1 MLSYIILFC
10 IYLSFAL
17 TVLASPST
25 CLRDVYQFPNG
36 TWLENIAVRSNG
48 NVLVTAYNL
57 AQVWEI
63 NPFNGTNFH
72 HACLIHQFQNPGTI
86 TGITEIDQDIFVT
99 IASNSLWKLD
109 LSRPEPVVNPL
120 NITIPAGT
128 LNGMATLNDSSLAIS
143 DSSLGLIWR
152 VDIEWETYD
161 IMIRDNTTATSTA
174 LGPKLG
180 VNGIRVFDGYLY
192 YVNSPQRSLYRVR
205 LDESGNTV
213 GQPETIVQGVLADDF
228 AVTSSGAYLAG
239 LTNNVI
245 TKRFS
250 TRPAPSFPSS
260 MQCPYSGTFCFPNI
274 ALFIVD
280 ASDMGYEAPIPSLL
294 VPPLIFVGLLLALW
308 TWKCF
313 WIVVLQDK
321 LLYLSWLPPLARSEK
336 IADYEAECRPV
347 QWTEKHIRSLDGTK
361 LAGNGGSTPLRLPLL
376 SQVLRTIKEKSMPT
390 PLSTSSSDGT
400 EFTIV
405 ALSYRGYWTSSGRAT
420 QSGIELDAQAFLDWV
435 SETYTAPDTDL
446 EIILWG
452 HSLGSAIASSATAT
466 YLSRHR
472 GKQSSYQGHAYK
484 SIPTEMAPVS
494 IFVALF
500 VESLELYDGD
510 GEDRSLAGPE

>member
-1 MLSYIILFC
+1 MLSYIIPFC
-10 IYLSFAL
+10 IYLSFSL

-25 CLRDVYQFPNG
+25 RLRDVYQFPNG

-57 AQVWEI
+57 AQLWEI
-63 NPFNGTNFH
+63 NPFNGSNSH
-72 HACLIHQFQNPGTI
+72 HARLIHQFQNPGTI
-86 TGITEIDQDIFVT
+86 TGITEIDPDVFVT
-99 IASNSLWKLD
+99 IASNSLWKVD
-109 LSRPEPVVNPL
+109 LSRPEPVVNPI

-128 LNGMATLNDSSLAIS
+128 LNGMATLNNSSLAIS

-152 VDIEWETYD
+152 VDIEQGTCG

-180 VNGIRVFDGYLY
+180 VNGIRVFDVYLY

-213 GQPETIVQGVLADDF
+213 RQPETIAQGVLADDF
-228 AVTSSGAYLAG
+228 AVTSSEAYLAG

-245 TKRFS
+245 TKGDFLPVPRRAIHAMS
-250 TRPAPSFPSS
+250 
-260 MQCPYSGTFCFPNI
+260 PYSGTFCFLNI
-274 ALFIVD
+274 ALLFVD

-376 SQVLRTIKEKSMPT
+376 SQVLRTIKEKSMST
-390 PLSTSSSDGT
+390 PLPTSSSDGT

-446 EIILWG
+446 EIVLWG

-472 GKQSSYQGHAYK
+472 DEQPSYQGHAYK

-494 IFVALF
+494 IFVALV

>member
-1 MLSYIILFC
+1 MFVYIISFY
-10 IYLSFAL
+10 IYLSLAL
-17 TVLASPST
+17 AVPTSLSPR
-25 CLRDVYQFPNG
+25 LRDVYQFPNG

-48 NVLVTAYNL
+48 NVLVTAFNK
-57 AQVWEI
+57 AQLWEI
-63 NPFNGTNFH
+63 NPFNGTNSR
-72 HACLIHQFQNPGTI
+72 HARLIHQFQYPGTL
-86 TGITEIDQDIFVT
+86 TGITEIDQDVFVT
-99 IASNSLWKLD
+99 IASNSLCKVD
-109 LSRPEPVVNPL
+109 LRMPEPVVNSI

-152 VDIEWETYD
+152 VDIERGIYD

-174 LGPKLG
+174 LGPRLG
-180 VNGIRVFDGYLY
+180 VNGLRVLDGYLY
-192 YVNSPQRSLYRVR
+192 YVNSPQRSFYRVR
-205 LDESGNTV
+205 LDESGRIN
-213 GQPETIVQGVLADDF
+213 GQPETVAQGVLADDF

-239 LTNNVI
+239 LTDNVI
-245 TKRFS
+245 T
-250 TRPAPSFPSS
+250 
-260 MQCPYSGTFCFPNI
+260 NVVV
-274 ALFIVD
+274 FIVD
-280 ASDMGYEAPIPSLL
+280 DKSMDYEAPIPSLL

-336 IADYEAECRPV
+336 IADYETECKPV
-347 QWTEKHIRSLDGTK
+347 QWTEKQIRSLDGTK

-376 SQVLRTIKEKSMPT
+376 SQVLRTIKEKSKST
-390 PLSTSSSDGT
+390 PLFTSPSDST

-420 QSGIELDAQAFLDWV
+420 QSGIELDAQAFLNWV

-446 EIILWG
+446 EVILWG

-466 YLSRHR
+466 YLSRHD
-472 GKQSSYQGHAYK
+472 GDQSSI
-484 SIPTEMAPVS
+484 S
-494 IFVALF
+494 VALF
-500 VESLELYDGD
+500 VESLELYHGN
-510 GEDRSLAGPE
+510 GEDCSLAGPE

>member
-1 MLSYIILFC
+1 MLSYIIPFC
-10 IYLSFAL
+10 IYLYFSLA
-17 TVLASPST
+17 VLASPT
-25 CLRDVYQFPNG
+25 TRLRDVHQFPNG

-48 NVLVTAYNL
+48 NILVTAYNL
-57 AQVWEI
+57 AQLWEI
-63 NPFNGTNFH
+63 NPFNGTNSH
-72 HACLIHQFQNPGTI
+72 HARLVHQFQNPGTI
-86 TGITEIDQDIFVT
+86 TGTTEIDQDTFVT
-99 IASNSLWKLD
+99 IASNSLWKVD
-109 LSRPEPVVNPL
+109 LSTTEPIVNPI

-128 LNGMATLNDSSLAIS
+128 LNGMAALNDSSLAIS

-152 VDIEWETYD
+152 VDIQQGTYG

-174 LGPKLG
+174 LGPNLG
-180 VNGIRVFDGYLY
+180 VNGIRILDGYLY
-192 YVNSPQRSLYRVR
+192 YVNSPQRSFYRVR
-205 LDESGNTV
+205 VDESGNTV
-213 GQPETIVQGVLADDF
+213 GQPETIAQGVLADDF
-228 AVTSSGAYLAG
+228 TVTSSGAYLAG
-239 LTNNVI
+239 LTDNVI

-250 TRPAPSFPSS
+250 TVPRRVVHA
-260 MQCPYSGTFCFPNI
+260 MTPYSGTFRFPNI
-274 ALFIVD
+274 ALSIVD
-280 ASDMGYEAPIPSLL
+280 ASAMGYEAPIPSLL

-336 IADYEAECRPV
+336 ITDYEAECRPV
-347 QWTEKHIRSLDGTK
+347 QWVEKQIRSLDGTK

-376 SQVLRTIKEKSMPT
+376 SQVLRTIKEKSMST
-390 PLSTSSSDGT
+390 PLSTSSSNGT

-435 SETYTAPDTDL
+435 SETYTAPETDL
-446 EIILWG
+446 EVILWG

-466 YLSRHR
+466 YLSRHH
-472 GKQSSYQGHAYK
+472 GDQSSYQGHAYK

-500 VESLELYDGD
+500 MESLELYGGD